1 MTQRTLAC
9 SVSASVYDQFRA
21 LLPEGADVN
30 RQLCALVDAFIAG
43 HPTTVDLEALKAKWL
58 KEWIP
63 PRPVPLVADL
73 PDTAPMA
80 VYDPDRPLQEQID
93 ALGPDAV
100 IQFRD
105 PVDVLAEA
113 QNAIGNSVA
122 AGIARQVEN
131 GSMAAPAF
139 IHDNSVR
146 YLADPDLCLHPHET
160 LVRDGRFVRCTLCDR
175 IIR

>member
-43 HPTTVDLEALKAKWL
+43 APAEVDMAALKANWFA
-58 KEWIP
+58 EWAAELAAAKP
-63 PRPVPLVADL
+63 APEL

-80 VYDPDRPLQEQID
+80 VYDPDRPLQEQINELEPG
-93 ALGPDAV
+93 ALIQMPDH
-100 IQFRD
+100 
-105 PVDVLAEA
+105 PVDLTVTPDDL
-113 QNAIGNSVA
+113 VDA
-122 AGIARQVEN
+122 AMHRGA
-131 GSMAAPAF
+131 
-139 IHDNSVR
+139 VR
-146 YLADPDLCLHPHET
+146 TLADPTTCLHPHES

>member
-43 HPTTVDLEALKAKWL
+43 APAEVDMAALKAKWL
-58 KEWIP
+58 AEYTSAIAVRP
-63 PRPVPLVADL
+63 PVEQPDL

-93 ALGPDAV
+93 ELGYAPV
-100 IQFRD
+100 IQFLD
-105 PVDVLAEA
+105 PVDVRRDVY
-113 QNAIGNSVA
+113 G
-122 AGIARQVEN
+122 
-131 GSMAAPAF
+131 AAPPF
-139 IHDNSVR
+139 ISLPLATR
-146 YLADPDLCLHPHET
+146 TLADPETCLHPHET

>member
-21 LLPEGADVN
+21 LLPDGADVN

-43 HPTTVDLEALKAKWL
+43 APAEVDMEALKARWL
-58 KEWIP
+58 AEHAGAKPVILP
-63 PRPVPLVADL
+63 PEQ

-93 ALGPDAV
+93 ALEPGTELYVQVPDADLV
-100 IQFRD
+100 AI
-105 PVDVLAEA
+105 
-113 QNAIGNSVA
+113 NAIVHSTPVGNGVMTT
-122 AGIARQVEN
+122 RT
-131 GSMAAPAF
+131 
-139 IHDNSVR
+139 
-146 YLADPDLCLHPHET
+146 LADPTLCLHPHES